1 MAQQQRPGLAEAQ
14 RRTTHRVPFGDEVQ
28 IHVKTTVT
36 GKGVDIG
43 AGGIGLL
50 VPLELPIGKQLDV
63 AILGGAATAH
73 GTVRWVKQEGD
84 QWRIGIQFRSEDW
97 AIMEMIDGLR
107 GQEG

>member
-1 MAQQQRPGLAEAQ
+1 MAQRPEHGQVEAQ
-14 RRTTHRVPFGDEVQ
+14 RRTTQRVPFGDEVQ

-36 GKGVDIG
+36 GQGVDIG

-73 GTVRWVKQEGD
+73 GTVRWVKPEGGM
-84 QWRIGIQFRSEDW
+84 WRVGIQFRSEDW
-97 AIMEMIDGLR
+97 AIMELIEGLR